1 MSENKANNDISRDQN
16 KHKNASRFNSPIEL
30 SVQPPSST
38 PETCEQMVGSYGTY
52 EIQPTANTPNDF
64 PAIAQGTPKYMKE
77 RPLEFFRDGDDPN
90 PAADMSDRHPL

>member
-1 MSENKANNDISRDQN
+1 MPEKRGNRDTSRDQN
-16 KHKNASRFNSPIEL
+16 KLAESKTFDPLLEIAAE
-30 SVQPPSST
+30 PPAST
-38 PETCEQMVGSYGTY
+38 PETPQQMINSYGTY

-77 RPLEFFRDGDDPN
+77 RPLKFFRDGDDPN

>member
-1 MSENKANNDISRDQN
+1 MPEKRGNRDTSRDENK
-16 KHKNASRFNSPIEL
+16 L
-30 SVQPPSST
+30 SKSKTFDPPLEIAAEPPAST
-38 PETCEQMVGSYGTY
+38 PETPQQMINSYGTY

-77 RPLEFFRDGDDPN
+77 RPLKFFRDGDDPN

>member
-1 MSENKANNDISRDQN
+1 MPKNRGNKDISRDEN
-16 KHKNASRFNSPIEL
+16 KLKDSSQFEPLLEIAAESPA
-30 SVQPPSST
+30 ST
-38 PETCEQMVGSYGTY
+38 PETPQQMINSYGTY

-90 PAADMSDRHPL
+90 PAADMSDRKPL

>member
-1 MSENKANNDISRDQN
+1 MSEKRGNRGVSRDEN
-16 KHKNASRFNSPIEL
+16 KL
-30 SVQPPSST
+30 SKSKTYNPPSEPSAVPPSST
-38 PETCEQMVGSYGTY
+38 PETPQQMINSYGTY

-77 RPLEFFRDGDDPN
+77 RPLEFFRNGDDPN

>member
-1 MSENKANNDISRDQN
+1 MPQKRGNRDTSRDQN
-16 KHKNASRFNSPIEL
+16 KLTKSKTYDPLLEIAAE
-30 SVQPPSST
+30 PPAST
-38 PETCEQMVGSYGTY
+38 PETPQQMINSYGTY

-77 RPLEFFRDGDDPN
+77 RPLEFFRDSDDPN

>member
-1 MSENKANNDISRDQN
+1 MSKKRGNRDTGRDQN
-16 KHKNASRFNSPIEL
+16 KL
-30 SVQPPSST
+30 SKSKTYDPLLEIAAEPPSST
-38 PETCEQMVGSYGTY
+38 PETPQQMVGSYGTY